1 MKTNRVIKIFLA
13 SSEELEADRYRFGNL
28 IRKLDNIYEKRG
40 IRIELFEWE
49 DYDAAYNGMR
59 KQDEYNERVRASDM
73 FLALFHKKAGKFT
86 IEEFNIARK
95 AFDEQ
100 ASPKIYTYIKDL
112 EAGES
117 ESRELAEF
125 KRLMLEELGHYWCR
139 YSNFDTMQLH
149 FVLQL
154 QMVEATT
161 PIKVEVKESQV
172 KIGDSTI
179 ADLNNVPFTSEN
191 ATHRELQSRKE
202 QLDREIGN
210 AESGGRRGFFGQRS
224 RMTDEELANLRE
236 ERESVT
242 EQIER
247 QEKALVDTAMS
258 IARMQ
263 GGECSPRMRTAA
275 ELFEKGEIDKAE
287 AVLKEDDMEADATN
301 AKLKFDTAA
310 QPTAELTRNIER
322 CAGEYMLKARIV
334 VSGIADESRYR
345 QAVKLMSTAIDLV
358 SGRLPEETLA
368 EYLFDYAVLLT
379 DTGQQTKALET
390 WERLSG
396 IYERLY
402 RKAPQKYAYGY
413 AGVLNNMAVLY
424 SDKGDFDHC
433 LSKYLKAIDIYDWLD
448 REEPGIYDDDIA
460 RLKNNLGTLY
470 SDRDEY
476 NKALSEF
483 NEAARI
489 RFELLAKDNDPD
501 SRSALADIYCNMATA
516 LQFSDHPQEA
526 LRYIAQAHAILDE
539 LDKEFPRIYEYKL
552 YSILNRE
559 GSIYTRLDQLDKAE
573 ESLQKSLQLATNLAS
588 RMPLAHSA
596 DLATAKMEMSG
607 LNYVLGKNEEAR
619 KGFCQALDI
628 FRRLQTKE
636 PVYDHPIATVLQ
648 NLGVICRHE
657 EKYEDAEKFLKEALD
672 IRERK
677 HAQVP
682 YSFTA
687 DHAKVCRD
695 FGDLLVDMGE
705 NDRAGEMFEKA
716 VTLYTNA
723 AEKSGHLKVSIADS
737 IYAWADTRLD
747 SEEYDRAESLF
758 KQALSIYSRLT
769 DDKTSYDMARTWS
782 RMGDLYMLW
791 EKPQAVP
798 SYEKALSMFKE
809 LHAPDSDYREE
820 TAHITNC
827 MALISSANE
836 EYDRASELYEECISI
851 YESLCNDGHDNR
863 ADLAEA
869 YCSLGETHCNL
880 EAAEPARECFEKS
893 LKLYREINACPVPL
907 HIDKMAVVLKK
918 LGIVL
923 YVCEEYDTA
932 TTLYLEAYELL
943 NTIYRKTGE
952 CGEELGSVALCLS
965 EAFADTGKS
974 RKARKYYDIALKFG
988 AIEEDD
994 EEDYND
1000 DEDEENEIVFEESNE
1015 EEEDMEEDDE
1025 DGECEESN
1033 ETDEARTIEDIR
1045 IAKKNAHRFKTAS
1058 DYLEAAKRYT
1068 DKGDLQK
1075 AKELYIDAI
1084 DICEKYLVGGFTE
1097 DTYRVKAECCR
1108 NFADIIKEE
1117 GRLENAMAFYQEALR
1132 IYKILKFYS
1141 PDYEQALS
1149 EVERR
1154 IKIFT

>member
-86 IEEFNIARK
+86 IEEFNIAQK

-275 ELFEKGEIDKAE
+275 ELFEKGETDKAE

-310 QPTAELTRNIER
+310 QPTAELARNIER

-334 VSGIADESRYR
+334 VSRIADESRYLK
-345 QAVKLMSTAIDLV
+345 AAKLMSTAIDLV

-379 DTGQQTKALET
+379 DAGQQTKALET

-424 SDKGDFDHC
+424 SNKGDFDHC
-433 LSKYLKAIDIYDWLD
+433 LSKYLKAVDIYDRLD

-470 SDRDEY
+470 TDRDEY

-573 ESLQKSLQLATNLAS
+573 ESLQKSLQLAANLAS

-657 EKYEDAEKFLKEALD
+657 EKYDEAEKLLKEALD
-672 IRERK
+672 IREK
-677 HAQVP
+677 QHTQAP
-682 YSFTA
+682 DSFTA

-705 NDRAGEMFEKA
+705 NDRA
-716 VTLYTNA
+716 
-723 AEKSGHLKVSIADS
+723 
-737 IYAWADTRLD
+737 
-747 SEEYDRAESLF
+747 ESLF

-769 DDKTSYDMARTWS
+769 DNETSYDMARTWS

-820 TAHITNC
+820 TAHIKNC
-827 MALISSANE
+827 ISLIYSANE
-836 EYDRASELYEECISI
+836 EYNRANELYGECISI

-863 ADLAEA
+863 DDLAEA
-869 YCSLGETHCNL
+869 YCSLGEIHCNL

-893 LKLYREINACPVPL
+893 LKLYREINAGPVPL

-932 TTLYLEAYELL
+932 ITLYLEAYELL
-943 NTIYRKTGE
+943 NAIYRKTGE
-952 CGEELGSVALCLS
+952 CGEELGSIALCLS
-965 EAFADTGKS
+965 ETFADTGKA

-988 AIEEDD
+988 AIEEDE

-1000 DEDEENEIVFEESNE
+1000 DK
-1015 EEEDMEEDDE
+1015 

-1058 DYLEAAKRYT
+1058 DYLEAAKCYT

-1097 DTYRVKAECCR
+1097 DTYRVKAECCK

>member
-413 AGVLNNMAVLY
+413 ACVLNNMAVLY

-672 IRERK
+672 IRERQ

-932 TTLYLEAYELL
+932 ITLYLEAYELL
-943 NTIYRKTGE
+943 NAIYRKTGE

-965 EAFADTGKS
+965 ETFADTGKA

-1000 DEDEENEIVFEESNE
+1000 DKDEEDEID
-1015 EEEDMEEDDE
+1015 EDMEEDDE
-1025 DGECEESN
+1025 DGECKEGN

-1058 DYLEAAKRYT
+1058 DYLEAAKCYT

-1117 GRLENAMAFYQEALR
+1117 GHLENAMAFYQEALR

>member
-73 FLALFHKKAGKFT
+73 FLALFYKKAGKFT

-117 ESRELAEF
+117 ESRDLAEF

-191 ATHRELQSRKE
+191 TTYRELQSRKE

-224 RMTDEELANLRE
+224 RTTDEELANLRE

-242 EQIER
+242 KQIER

-275 ELFEKGEIDKAE
+275 ELFEKGEIGKAE

-516 LQFSDHPQEA
+516 LQFSDHSQEA

-573 ESLQKSLQLATNLAS
+573 ESLQKSLQLAANLAS

-619 KGFCQALDI
+619 KGFRQALDI

-657 EKYEDAEKFLKEALD
+657 EKYDDAEKFLKEALD
-672 IRERK
+672 IRERQ
-677 HAQVP
+677 HAQAP

-705 NDRAGEMFEKA
+705 NDRA
-716 VTLYTNA
+716 
-723 AEKSGHLKVSIADS
+723 
-737 IYAWADTRLD
+737 
-747 SEEYDRAESLF
+747 ESLF

-769 DDKTSYDMARTWS
+769 DNKTSYDMARTWS

-798 SYEKALSMFKE
+798 SYEKALSMFRE
-809 LHAPDSDYREE
+809 LHTPDSDYREE
-820 TAHITNC
+820 VAHITNC

-863 ADLAEA
+863 SDLAEA

-932 TTLYLEAYELL
+932 ITLYLEAYELL
-943 NTIYRKTGE
+943 NAIYRKTGE

-965 EAFADTGKS
+965 ETFADTGKA

-988 AIEEDD
+988 AIEEDE

-1000 DEDEENEIVFEESNE
+1000 DK
-1015 EEEDMEEDDE
+1015 

-1033 ETDEARTIEDIR
+1033 ETDETRTIEDIR

-1097 DTYRVKAECCR
+1097 DTYRVKAECCK

>member
-191 ATHRELQSRKE
+191 TTHKELKSRKE

-224 RMTDEELANLRE
+224 RTTDEELANLRA

-263 GGECSPRMRTAA
+263 GGECSSRMRTAA
-275 ELFEKGEIDKAE
+275 ELFEKGETGKAE

-310 QPTAELTRNIER
+310 QPTAELARNIER

-334 VSGIADESRYR
+334 ISGIADESRYLK
-345 QAVKLMSTAIDLV
+345 AAKLMSTAIDLV

-379 DTGQQTKALET
+379 DAGQQTKALET

-424 SDKGDFDHC
+424 SNKGDFDHC
-433 LSKYLKAIDIYDWLD
+433 LSKYLKAVDIYDRLD

-470 SDRDEY
+470 TDRDEY

-573 ESLQKSLQLATNLAS
+573 ESLQKSLQLAANLAS

-619 KGFCQALDI
+619 KGFRQALDI

-657 EKYEDAEKFLKEALD
+657 EKYDDAEKFLKEALD
-672 IRERK
+672 IRERQ
-677 HAQVP
+677 HAQAP

-705 NDRAGEMFEKA
+705 NDRA
-716 VTLYTNA
+716 
-723 AEKSGHLKVSIADS
+723 
-737 IYAWADTRLD
+737 
-747 SEEYDRAESLF
+747 ESLF

-769 DDKTSYDMARTWS
+769 NNETSYDMARTWS

-798 SYEKALSMFKE
+798 SYKKALSMFRE

-863 ADLAEA
+863 TDLAEV

-893 LKLYREINACPVPL
+893 LKLYREINACPVPP

-932 TTLYLEAYELL
+932 ITLYLEAYELL
-943 NTIYRKTGE
+943 NAIYRKTGE
-952 CGEELGSVALCLS
+952 CDEELGSVALCLS
-965 EAFADTGKS
+965 EAFADTGKA
-974 RKARKYYDIALKFG
+974 RRARKYYDIALKFG
-988 AIEEDD
+988 AIEEDE

-1000 DEDEENEIVFEESNE
+1000 DEDEEDESDD
-1015 EEEDMEEDDE
+1015 DMEEDDE
-1025 DGECEESN
+1025 DGEYEECKESN

-1058 DYLEAAKRYT
+1058 DYLEAAKCYT

-1084 DICEKYLVGGFTE
+1084 DICEKYLVGEFTE

-1117 GRLENAMAFYQEALR
+1117 GHLENAIAFYQEALR

>member
-275 ELFEKGEIDKAE
+275 ELFEKGEIDKAG

-379 DTGQQTKALET
+379 DVGQQTKALET

-433 LSKYLKAIDIYDWLD
+433 LSKYLKAVDIYDRLD
-448 REEPGIYDDDIA
+448 REGPGIYDDDIA

-573 ESLQKSLQLATNLAS
+573 ESLQKSLQLAANLAS

-619 KGFCQALDI
+619 KGFHQALDI

-636 PVYDHPIATVLQ
+636 PVYDHQIATVLQ

-657 EKYEDAEKFLKEALD
+657 EKYDDAEKFLKEALD
-672 IRERK
+672 IRER
-677 HAQVP
+677 QQ
-682 YSFTA
+682 
-687 DHAKVCRD
+687 
-695 FGDLLVDMGE
+695 
-705 NDRAGEMFEKA
+705 DR
-716 VTLYTNA
+716 
-723 AEKSGHLKVSIADS
+723 KS
-737 IYAWADTRLD
+737 
-747 SEEYDRAESLF
+747 
-758 KQALSIYSRLT
+758 
-769 DDKTSYDMARTWS
+769 
-782 RMGDLYMLW
+782 
-791 EKPQAVP
+791 
-798 SYEKALSMFKE
+798 
-809 LHAPDSDYREE
+809 
-820 TAHITNC
+820 
-827 MALISSANE
+827 
-836 EYDRASELYEECISI
+836 
-851 YESLCNDGHDNR
+851 
-863 ADLAEA
+863 
-869 YCSLGETHCNL
+869 
-880 EAAEPARECFEKS
+880 
-893 LKLYREINACPVPL
+893 
-907 HIDKMAVVLKK
+907 VV
-918 LGIVL
+918 
-923 YVCEEYDTA
+923 
-932 TTLYLEAYELL
+932 
-943 NTIYRKTGE
+943 
-952 CGEELGSVALCLS
+952 
-965 EAFADTGKS
+965 
-974 RKARKYYDIALKFG
+974 
-988 AIEEDD
+988 
-994 EEDYND
+994 
-1000 DEDEENEIVFEESNE
+1000 
-1015 EEEDMEEDDE
+1015 
-1025 DGECEESN
+1025 
-1033 ETDEARTIEDIR
+1033 
-1045 IAKKNAHRFKTAS
+1045 
-1058 DYLEAAKRYT
+1058 
-1068 DKGDLQK
+1068 
-1075 AKELYIDAI
+1075 
-1084 DICEKYLVGGFTE
+1084 
-1097 DTYRVKAECCR
+1097 
-1108 NFADIIKEE
+1108 
-1117 GRLENAMAFYQEALR
+1117 
-1132 IYKILKFYS
+1132 
-1141 PDYEQALS
+1141 
-1149 EVERR
+1149 
-1154 IKIFT
+1154 

>member
-117 ESRELAEF
+117 ESRKLAEF

-210 AESGGRRGFFGQRS
+210 AESSGRRGFFGQRS
-224 RMTDEELANLRE
+224 RTTDEELANLRE

-287 AVLKEDDMEADATN
+287 A
-301 AKLKFDTAA
+301 
-310 QPTAELTRNIER
+310 
-322 CAGEYMLKARIV
+322 
-334 VSGIADESRYR
+334 
-345 QAVKLMSTAIDLV
+345 
-358 SGRLPEETLA
+358 
-368 EYLFDYAVLLT
+368 
-379 DTGQQTKALET
+379 
-390 WERLSG
+390 
-396 IYERLY
+396 
-402 RKAPQKYAYGY
+402 
-413 AGVLNNMAVLY
+413 
-424 SDKGDFDHC
+424 
-433 LSKYLKAIDIYDWLD
+433 
-448 REEPGIYDDDIA
+448 
-460 RLKNNLGTLY
+460 
-470 SDRDEY
+470 
-476 NKALSEF
+476 
-483 NEAARI
+483 
-489 RFELLAKDNDPD
+489 
-501 SRSALADIYCNMATA
+501 
-516 LQFSDHPQEA
+516 
-526 LRYIAQAHAILDE
+526 
-539 LDKEFPRIYEYKL
+539 
-552 YSILNRE
+552 
-559 GSIYTRLDQLDKAE
+559 
-573 ESLQKSLQLATNLAS
+573 
-588 RMPLAHSA
+588 
-596 DLATAKMEMSG
+596 
-607 LNYVLGKNEEAR
+607 
-619 KGFCQALDI
+619 
-628 FRRLQTKE
+628 
-636 PVYDHPIATVLQ
+636 
-648 NLGVICRHE
+648 
-657 EKYEDAEKFLKEALD
+657 
-672 IRERK
+672 
-677 HAQVP
+677 
-682 YSFTA
+682 
-687 DHAKVCRD
+687 
-695 FGDLLVDMGE
+695 
-705 NDRAGEMFEKA
+705 
-716 VTLYTNA
+716 
-723 AEKSGHLKVSIADS
+723 
-737 IYAWADTRLD
+737 
-747 SEEYDRAESLF
+747 
-758 KQALSIYSRLT
+758 
-769 DDKTSYDMARTWS
+769 
-782 RMGDLYMLW
+782 
-791 EKPQAVP
+791 
-798 SYEKALSMFKE
+798 
-809 LHAPDSDYREE
+809 
-820 TAHITNC
+820 
-827 MALISSANE
+827 
-836 EYDRASELYEECISI
+836 
-851 YESLCNDGHDNR
+851 
-863 ADLAEA
+863 

-893 LKLYREINACPVPL
+893 LKLYREINACPIPL

-932 TTLYLEAYELL
+932 ITLYLEAYELL
-943 NTIYRKTGE
+943 NAIYRKTGE

-965 EAFADTGKS
+965 ETFADTGKA

-988 AIEEDD
+988 AIEEDE

-1000 DEDEENEIVFEESNE
+1000 DKDEEDEID
-1015 EEEDMEEDDE
+1015 EDMEEDDE
-1025 DGECEESN
+1025 DGECKESN

-1058 DYLEAAKRYT
+1058 DYLEAAKCYT

-1117 GRLENAMAFYQEALR
+1117 GHLENAMAFYQEALR

>member
-1 MKTNRVIKIFLA
+1 
-13 SSEELEADRYRFGNL
+13 
-28 IRKLDNIYEKRG
+28 
-40 IRIELFEWE
+40 
-49 DYDAAYNGMR
+49 
-59 KQDEYNERVRASDM
+59 
-73 FLALFHKKAGKFT
+73 
-86 IEEFNIARK
+86 
-95 AFDEQ
+95 
-100 ASPKIYTYIKDL
+100 
-112 EAGES
+112 
-117 ESRELAEF
+117 
-125 KRLMLEELGHYWCR
+125 
-139 YSNFDTMQLH
+139 MQ
-149 FVLQL
+149 
-154 QMVEATT
+154 
-161 PIKVEVKESQV
+161 
-172 KIGDSTI
+172 
-179 ADLNNVPFTSEN
+179 
-191 ATHRELQSRKE
+191 
-202 QLDREIGN
+202 
-210 AESGGRRGFFGQRS
+210 
-224 RMTDEELANLRE
+224 
-236 ERESVT
+236 
-242 EQIER
+242 
-247 QEKALVDTAMS
+247 
-258 IARMQ
+258 
-263 GGECSPRMRTAA
+263 PRMRTAA
-275 ELFEKGEIDKAE
+275 ELFEKEEIDKAE

-657 EKYEDAEKFLKEALD
+657 EKYEDAEK
-672 IRERK
+672 
-677 HAQVP
+677 VP
-682 YSFTA
+682 QRGT
-687 DHAKVCRD
+687 
-695 FGDLLVDMGE
+695 G
-705 NDRAGEMFEKA
+705 
-716 VTLYTNA
+716 
-723 AEKSGHLKVSIADS
+723 
-737 IYAWADTRLD
+737 
-747 SEEYDRAESLF
+747 
-758 KQALSIYSRLT
+758 YSR
-769 DDKTSYDMARTWS
+769 KTARPSPILLHRRPCQSLPGLRRFAGRYGRKRPGRRDVRESGNAIYKCRRKKRTS
-782 RMGDLYMLW
+782 KSIHRRFDLCMGRYSPRLRGIRPGRIPVQTSI
-791 EKPQAVP
+791 E
-798 SYEKALSMFKE
+798 
-809 LHAPDSDYREE
+809 
-820 TAHITNC
+820 HIQQ
-827 MALISSANE
+827 
-836 EYDRASELYEECISI
+836 
-851 YESLCNDGHDNR
+851 
-863 ADLAEA
+863 
-869 YCSLGETHCNL
+869 
-880 EAAEPARECFEKS
+880 
-893 LKLYREINACPVPL
+893 
-907 HIDKMAVVLKK
+907 
-918 LGIVL
+918 
-923 YVCEEYDTA
+923 
-932 TTLYLEAYELL
+932 
-943 NTIYRKTGE
+943 
-952 CGEELGSVALCLS
+952 
-965 EAFADTGKS
+965 
-974 RKARKYYDIALKFG
+974 
-988 AIEEDD
+988 
-994 EEDYND
+994 
-1000 DEDEENEIVFEESNE
+1000 
-1015 EEEDMEEDDE
+1015 
-1025 DGECEESN
+1025 
-1033 ETDEARTIEDIR
+1033 
-1045 IAKKNAHRFKTAS
+1045 AHRRQNELRHGTNMEPHGRSLYA
-1058 DYLEAAKRYT
+1058 L
-1068 DKGDLQK
+1068 GK
-1075 AKELYIDAI
+1075 APS
-1084 DICEKYLVGGFTE
+1084 
-1097 DTYRVKAECCR
+1097 R
-1108 NFADIIKEE
+1108 
-1117 GRLENAMAFYQEALR
+1117 AFL
-1132 IYKILKFYS
+1132 
-1141 PDYEQALS
+1141 
-1149 EVERR
+1149 
-1154 IKIFT
+1154 

>member
-59 KQDEYNERVRASDM
+59 KQDEYNERMRASDM

-86 IEEFNIARK
+86 IEEFNIAQK

-275 ELFEKGEIDKAE
+275 KLFEKGETDKAE

-310 QPTAELTRNIER
+310 QPTAELARNIER

-334 VSGIADESRYR
+334 VSRIADESRYLK
-345 QAVKLMSTAIDLV
+345 AAKLMSTAIDLV

-379 DTGQQTKALET
+379 DAGQQTKALET

-424 SDKGDFDHC
+424 SNKGDFDHC
-433 LSKYLKAIDIYDWLD
+433 LSKYLKAVDIYDRLD

-470 SDRDEY
+470 TDRDEY

-573 ESLQKSLQLATNLAS
+573 ESLQKSLQLAANLAS

-657 EKYEDAEKFLKEALD
+657 EKYDEAEKLLKEALD
-672 IRERK
+672 IREK
-677 HAQVP
+677 QHTQAP
-682 YSFTA
+682 DSFTA

-705 NDRAGEMFEKA
+705 NDRA
-716 VTLYTNA
+716 
-723 AEKSGHLKVSIADS
+723 
-737 IYAWADTRLD
+737 
-747 SEEYDRAESLF
+747 ESLF

-769 DDKTSYDMARTWS
+769 DNETSYDMARTWS

-820 TAHITNC
+820 TAHIKNC
-827 MALISSANE
+827 ISLIYSANE
-836 EYDRASELYEECISI
+836 EYNRANELYGECISI

-863 ADLAEA
+863 DDLAEA
-869 YCSLGETHCNL
+869 YCSLGEIHCNL

-893 LKLYREINACPVPL
+893 LKLYREINAGPVPL

-932 TTLYLEAYELL
+932 ITLYLEAYELL
-943 NTIYRKTGE
+943 NAIYRKTGE
-952 CGEELGSVALCLS
+952 CGEELGSIALCLS
-965 EAFADTGKS
+965 ETFADTGKA

-988 AIEEDD
+988 AIEEDE

-1000 DEDEENEIVFEESNE
+1000 DK
-1015 EEEDMEEDDE
+1015 

-1058 DYLEAAKRYT
+1058 DYLEAAKCYT

-1097 DTYRVKAECCR
+1097 DTYRVKAECCK

>member
-275 ELFEKGEIDKAE
+275 ELFEKGEIDKAG

-379 DTGQQTKALET
+379 DVGQQTKALET

-433 LSKYLKAIDIYDWLD
+433 LSKYLKAVDIYDRLD
-448 REEPGIYDDDIA
+448 REGPGIYDDDIA

-573 ESLQKSLQLATNLAS
+573 ESLQKSLQLAANLAS

-607 LNYVLGKNEEAR
+607 LNYVLGK
-619 KGFCQALDI
+619 K
-628 FRRLQTKE
+628 RRGKEGIPPSIGHIQT
-636 PVYDHPIATVLQ
+636 I
-648 NLGVICRHE
+648 
-657 EKYEDAEKFLKEALD
+657 
-672 IRERK
+672 
-677 HAQVP
+677 
-682 YSFTA
+682 
-687 DHAKVCRD
+687 
-695 FGDLLVDMGE
+695 
-705 NDRAGEMFEKA
+705 
-716 VTLYTNA
+716 
-723 AEKSGHLKVSIADS
+723 
-737 IYAWADTRLD
+737 
-747 SEEYDRAESLF
+747 
-758 KQALSIYSRLT
+758 
-769 DDKTSYDMARTWS
+769 
-782 RMGDLYMLW
+782 
-791 EKPQAVP
+791 
-798 SYEKALSMFKE
+798 
-809 LHAPDSDYREE
+809 
-820 TAHITNC
+820 
-827 MALISSANE
+827 ANE
-836 EYDRASELYEECISI
+836 RTGLRPS
-851 YESLCNDGHDNR
+851 NR
-863 ADLAEA
+863 HR
-869 YCSLGETHCNL
+869 S
-880 EAAEPARECFEKS
+880 P
-893 LKLYREINACPVPL
+893 
-907 HIDKMAVVLKK
+907 K
-918 LGIVL
+918 LGCHLPPRGEIRRRGKVPQ
-923 YVCEEYDTA
+923 
-932 TTLYLEAYELL
+932 
-943 NTIYRKTGE
+943 RGTGY
-952 CGEELGSVALCLS
+952 
-965 EAFADTGKS
+965 S
-974 RKARKYYDIALKFG
+974 RKAARPSPILLHRRPRQSLPGLRRFVGRYGRKRPGRRDVRESG
-988 AIEEDD
+988 NAI
-994 EEDYND
+994 YK
-1000 DEDEENEIVFEESNE
+1000 
-1015 EEEDMEEDDE
+1015 
-1025 DGECEESN
+1025 CRRKK
-1033 ETDEARTIEDIR
+1033 RTSKSIHRRFDLCMGRYSSRLRGIRPGRIPVQTSIEHIQQ
-1045 IAKKNAHRFKTAS
+1045 AHR
-1058 DYLEAAKRYT
+1058 
-1068 DKGDLQK
+1068 
-1075 AKELYIDAI
+1075 
-1084 DICEKYLVGGFTE
+1084 
-1097 DTYRVKAECCR
+1097 
-1108 NFADIIKEE
+1108 
-1117 GRLENAMAFYQEALR
+1117 
-1132 IYKILKFYS
+1132 
-1141 PDYEQALS
+1141 
-1149 EVERR
+1149 
-1154 IKIFT
+1154 

>member
-86 IEEFNIARK
+86 IEEFNIAQK

-275 ELFEKGEIDKAE
+275 ELFEKGETDKAE

-310 QPTAELTRNIER
+310 QPTAELARNIER

-334 VSGIADESRYR
+334 VSRIADESRYLK
-345 QAVKLMSTAIDLV
+345 AAKLMSTAIDLV

-379 DTGQQTKALET
+379 DAGQQTKALET

-424 SDKGDFDHC
+424 SNKGDFDHC
-433 LSKYLKAIDIYDWLD
+433 LSKYLKAVDIYDRLD

-470 SDRDEY
+470 TDRDEY

-573 ESLQKSLQLATNLAS
+573 ESLQKSLQLAANLAS

-657 EKYEDAEKFLKEALD
+657 EKYDEAEKLLKEALD
-672 IRERK
+672 IREK
-677 HAQVP
+677 QHTQAP
-682 YSFTA
+682 DSFTA

-705 NDRAGEMFEKA
+705 
-716 VTLYTNA
+716 
-723 AEKSGHLKVSIADS
+723 
-737 IYAWADTRLD
+737 
-747 SEEYDRAESLF
+747 YDRAESLF

-769 DDKTSYDMARTWS
+769 DNETSYDMARTWS

-820 TAHITNC
+820 TAHIKNC
-827 MALISSANE
+827 ISLIYSANE
-836 EYDRASELYEECISI
+836 EYNRANELYGECISI

-863 ADLAEA
+863 DDLAEA
-869 YCSLGETHCNL
+869 YCSLGEIHCNL

-893 LKLYREINACPVPL
+893 LKLYREINAGPVPL

-932 TTLYLEAYELL
+932 ITLYLEAYELL
-943 NTIYRKTGE
+943 NAIYRKTGE
-952 CGEELGSVALCLS
+952 CGEELGSIALCLS
-965 EAFADTGKS
+965 ETFADTGKA

-988 AIEEDD
+988 AIEEDE

-1000 DEDEENEIVFEESNE
+1000 DK
-1015 EEEDMEEDDE
+1015 

-1058 DYLEAAKRYT
+1058 DYLEAAKCYT

-1097 DTYRVKAECCR
+1097 DTYRVKAECCK